1 MIWTVNY
8 FKMQGCQ
15 KIHFNKLAT
24 KKKRKIEIVYGC
36 VQRAGHKNKPP
47 PQKKTIKKTI
57 KFKKKKN

>member
-1 MIWTVNY
+1 
-8 FKMQGCQ
+8 MQGCQ

-47 PQKKTIKKTI
+47 P
-57 KFKKKKN
+57 KKKP

>member
-47 PQKKTIKKTI
+47 P
-57 KFKKKKN
+57 KKNHKKNNKI